1 MDGREVE
8 AGNRP
13 NKRANHH
20 ILILQYHAHVHS
32 NVNGAQRLVF
42 WAWAQCAHVLFPQW
56 QVFSQSFTE
65 RYASRTKGK
74 SQYGVGKGSKCKSR
88 CKCEGHWETDAAAT
102 LTQNREI
109 KQGGGGPGEERID
122 GDTYK
127 GEGTAAL
134 ALLRSSKLES
144 ADPANALEKF
154 VPSAKLGDCAQT
166 FSIPTCPSKFN
177 GQ

>member
-109 KQGGGGPGEERID
+109 KQGGGGTRG
-122 GDTYK
+122 
-127 GEGTAAL
+127 GTNRRGYIQGGRDRCPRAA
-134 ALLRSSKLES
+134 
-144 ADPANALEKF
+144 
-154 VPSAKLGDCAQT
+154 AQL
-166 FSIPTCPSKFN
+166 
-177 GQ
+177 QA